1 MSLCAI
7 ALAEILRTGRILRKK
22 ADCKQSVYNPMLKG
36 DKANTEGV
44 LIFSLFF
51 SNVCGLEPAQSP
63 SDNAGIETRKARV
76 TARSEI
82 LRLKC
87 ET

>member
-1 MSLCAI
+1 
-7 ALAEILRTGRILRKK
+7 
-22 ADCKQSVYNPMLKG
+22 MLKG

-51 SNVCGLEPAQSP
+51 SNVCGPVPARAQS
-63 SDNAGIETRKARV
+63 DDAGIETRKARV

-82 LRLKC
+82 LRLKF

>member
-1 MSLCAI
+1 
-7 ALAEILRTGRILRKK
+7 
-22 ADCKQSVYNPMLKG
+22 MLKG

-44 LIFSLFF
+44 LIFSLFC
-51 SNVCGLEPAQSP
+51 SNVCGLVPAQAP
-63 SDNAGIETRKARV
+63 SDDAGIETRKAKV

>member
-1 MSLCAI
+1 
-7 ALAEILRTGRILRKK
+7 
-22 ADCKQSVYNPMLKG
+22 MLKG

-51 SNVCGLEPAQSP
+51 SNVCWLVPARAP
-63 SDNAGIETRKARV
+63 SDDAGIETRKARV

-82 LRLKC
+82 LRLKKIIIATAC
-87 ET
+87 VTTSGHTRSQVIIPFAYKRPVLIVD

>member
-1 MSLCAI
+1 
-7 ALAEILRTGRILRKK
+7 
-22 ADCKQSVYNPMLKG
+22 MLKG

-51 SNVCGLEPAQSP
+51 SNVCGLVAARAQS
-63 SDNAGIETRKARV
+63 DDAGIETRKAKI
-76 TARSEI
+76 TAGSEI
-82 LRLKC
+82 LPLKC